1 MTFEPDNRKIGGV
14 MAANPLRCN
23 NLSPQ
28 VRPTLAFDVKASKTI
43 SLQQFNKLTSTV
55 TSTNGD

>member
-1 MTFEPDNRKIGGV
+1 MTFECDNRKIGGL

-28 VRPTLAFDVKASKTI
+28 VRPTLALDVKASKTI

-55 TSTNGD
+55 TSSNSD

>member
-1 MTFEPDNRKIGGV
+1 MTFEFDNRKIGGV
-14 MAANPLRCN
+14 MAVNPLRYN

-28 VRPTLAFDVKASKTI
+28 VGPTLAFDVKASKTI

-55 TSTNGD
+55 TSANSD

>member
-1 MTFEPDNRKIGGV
+1 

-28 VRPTLAFDVKASKTI
+28 VRQTLAFDEKASKTI